1 MYGCR
6 DKSERIDHLPDPQTK
21 QGVKHMKMARLQ
33 IEVPEALVKEF
44 DTLQER
50 LGISTRKDLICTSME
65 VLQWMVKK
73 RIEGK
78 KLIALDENSGI
89 GAELAFLGLE
99 RLEPLNKSDVEPV
112 PNKSRKRPSLAHA

>member
-1 MYGCR
+1 
-6 DKSERIDHLPDPQTK
+6 
-21 QGVKHMKMARLQ
+21 MKMARLQ

-44 DTLQER
+44 DALQGR

-65 VLQWMVKK
+65 VLQWMVRK

-89 GAELAFLGLE
+89 GTELAFLGLE
-99 RLEPLNKSDVEPV
+99 RLEPLIKSDVEPV
-112 PNKSRKRPSLAHA
+112 ATKLKKSASLAHA